1 VNGFVLVAAAIA
13 SYFFG
18 TIPSAIVV
26 ARSKGVDI
34 TTFGSGNPG
43 ASNVG
48 RALGFKYFI
57 VVFVI
62 DVAKG
67 AIPTLLLLNHRPA
80 AYVCGAAAILGH
92 IFPITRKFKGG
103 KGVATGAG
111 VLLPLFPIAMIICL
125 TTWLAIMKLSKKA
138 ALASVIAVPLAI
150 VLVSTLG
157 QHQTWEVFAFVGI
170 AALIEIR
177 HVSNIKRMLSG
188 SENTLDV
195 KK

>member
-1 VNGFVLVAAAIA
+1 MNPGVIVLVAIA
-13 SYFFG
+13 SYFLG

-26 ARSKGVDI
+26 ARAKGVDI
-34 TTFGSGNPG
+34 TSFGSGNPG

-48 RALGFKYFI
+48 RALGFKYFV
-57 VVFVI
+57 VVFII

-67 AIPTLLLLNHRPA
+67 AIPTVVLLGYRPA
-80 AYVCGAAAILGH
+80 AYICGAAAILGH

-111 VLLPLFPIAMIICL
+111 VLLPLFPLIMVICMV
-125 TTWLAIMKLSKKA
+125 TWFAVMKISKKA
-138 ALASVIAVPLAI
+138 ALASVLAVPLSL
-150 VLVSTLG
+150 VLIITIGKHEV
-157 QHQTWEVFAFVGI
+157 WETFAFIGI
-170 AALIEIR
+170 ALLIEVR

-195 KK
+195 TK

>member
-1 VNGFVLVAAAIA
+1 MNGFVLVLAIVV
-13 SYFFG
+13 SYFVG

-67 AIPTLLLLNHRPA
+67 AVPTLVMMGYRPA
-80 AYVCGAAAILGH
+80 AYLCGAAAILGH
-92 IFPITRKFKGG
+92 IFPVTRQFKGG

-111 VLLPLFPIAMIICL
+111 VLLPLFPIVMIICL
-125 TTWLAIMKLSKKA
+125 TTWLAVMKITKKA
-138 ALASVIAVPLAI
+138 ALASILAVPLAL
-150 VLVSTLG
+150 VLVATLG
-157 QHQTWEVFAFVGI
+157 HHETWELFAFICI
-170 AALIEIR
+170 ALLIEIR
-177 HVSNIKRMLSG
+177 HVSNIKRLLSG
-188 SENTLDV
+188 SENTLDT

>member
-1 VNGFVLVAAAIA
+1 MSPVVVALAAIA
-13 SYFFG
+13 SYFVG

-26 ARSKGVDI
+26 ARAKGVDI

-48 RALGFKYFI
+48 RALGFKYFV
-57 VVFVI
+57 VVFII

-67 AIPTLLLLNHRPA
+67 AVPTLLVLSHRPA
-80 AYVCGAAAILGH
+80 AYICGAAAILGH

-111 VLLPLFPIAMIICL
+111 VLLPLFPIIMLICMAS
-125 TTWLAIMKLSKKA
+125 WFAIMKASKKA
-138 ALASVIAVPLAI
+138 ALASVLVVPLSL
-150 VLVSTLG
+150 VLIATIGNRKS
-157 QHQTWEVFAFVGI
+157 WEIFAFVGI
-170 AALIEIR
+170 TLLIEIR

-188 SENTLDV
+188 NENTLDV

>member
-1 VNGFVLVAAAIA
+1 MNAFVLALAIIV
-13 SYFFG
+13 SYFVG

-26 ARSKGVDI
+26 ARSKGIDI

-67 AIPTLLLLNHRPA
+67 AVPTLLLLNNRPA
-80 AYVCGAAAILGH
+80 AYLCGAAAILGH
-92 IFPITRKFKGG
+92 IFPVTRQFKGG

-111 VLLPLFPIAMIICL
+111 VLLPLFPIVMVICL
-125 TTWLAIMKLSKKA
+125 GTWLTIMKVSKKA

-150 VLVSTLG
+150 VLVSVLG
-157 QHQTWEVFAFVGI
+157 HHETWEVFAFLGI

-177 HVSNIKRMLSG
+177 HISNIKRMLSG
-188 SENTLDV
+188 SENSLDV

>member
-1 VNGFVLVAAAIA
+1 MSGIVLAIAIVA

-18 TIPSAIVV
+18 TLPSAIIV

-67 AIPTLLLLNHRPA
+67 AIPTVLLLNHRPA
-80 AYVCGAAAILGH
+80 AYLCGAAAILGH

-111 VLLPLFPIAMIICL
+111 VLLPLFPIVMVICL
-125 TTWLAIMKLSKKA
+125 ATWLAVMKITKKA
-138 ALASVIAVPLAI
+138 GLASVLSVPLAL
-150 VLVSTLG
+150 VLVTTLG
-157 QHQTWEVFAFVGI
+157 QHETWEVFAFVGI

-177 HVSNIKRMLSG
+177 HIGNIKRMISG
-188 SENTLDV
+188 NENTLEV
-195 KK
+195 K

>member
-1 VNGFVLVAAAIA
+1 MSPVVVALAAIA
-13 SYFFG
+13 SYFLG

-26 ARSKGVDI
+26 ARAKGVDI

-48 RALGFKYFI
+48 RALGMKYFV

-67 AIPTLLLLNHRPA
+67 AIPTLCVIGHRPA
-80 AYVCGAAAILGH
+80 AYICGAAAILGH
-92 IFPITRKFKGG
+92 VFPITRKFKGG

-111 VLLPLFPIAMIICL
+111 VLLPLFPLIMLMCVM
-125 TTWLAIMKLSKKA
+125 TWFVVMKISKKA
-138 ALASVIAVPLAI
+138 ALASVLAVPLAL
-150 VLVSTLG
+150 VLIITIG
-157 QHQTWEVFAFVGI
+157 NHEIWETFAFIGI
-170 AALIEIR
+170 ALLIEVR

-188 SENTLDV
+188 SENTLDAT
-195 KK
+195 K

>member
-1 VNGFVLVAAAIA
+1 MSPVVVALAAIA
-13 SYFFG
+13 SYFVG

-26 ARSKGVDI
+26 ARAKGVDI

-48 RALGFKYFI
+48 RALGFKYFV

-67 AIPTLLLLNHRPA
+67 AVPTLAVIGHRPA
-80 AYVCGAAAILGH
+80 AYICGAAAILGH
-92 IFPITRKFKGG
+92 IFPVTRKFKGG

-111 VLLPLFPIAMIICL
+111 VLLPLFPIIMLICMVSWF
-125 TTWLAIMKLSKKA
+125 TIMKVSKKA
-138 ALASVIAVPLAI
+138 ALASVLAVPLSLI
-150 VLVSTLG
+150 LITTIG
-157 QHQTWEVFAFVGI
+157 HRETWEFFAFIGI
-170 AALIEIR
+170 ALLIEIR

-188 SENTLDV
+188 NENTLDV